1 LRTEPMQPSSII
13 VCHRLHLEARCRERG
28 YSVDEVMPCVVSQDN
43 DLWAIDTAHPAFPLS
58 SRLPA
63 ESEERPD
70 LIKIYTGPG
79 AELKKLLAGWPF
91 RITSTDTC
99 PCNAMA
105 FQMNAW
111 GCDECELRIEEIVAH
126 LRTQAAKRGLPF
138 LDAAGRFL
146 VRRAIKN
153 ARKNQR

>member
-1 LRTEPMQPSSII
+1 MHTEPMQSSSVI
-13 VCHRLHLEARCRERG
+13 VCHRLHLEARCKERG
-28 YSVDEVMPCVVSQDN
+28 YSIEEVMPCVLSQD
-43 DLWAIDTAHPAFPLS
+43 DELWTIDTSHAAFPLE
-58 SRLPA
+58 SRLPPA
-63 ESEERPD
+63 SIDHRES
-70 LIKIYTGPG
+70 IKMHSGPG

-91 RITSTDTC
+91 KITTTDTC

-105 FQMNAW
+105 HQMNAW
-111 GCDECELRIEEIVAH
+111 GCDECEVRMNEIVSH
-126 LRTQAAKRGLPF
+126 LRTQAEKRGLPF